1 MSLRKSMKSRR
12 YVAYAL
18 LVLVLISVQIATEAS
33 ALTMVLVMSIVFFV
47 FWEYFDKKNEL
58 LVRKENKEL
67 QEEIRT
73 TATDAHLKNKQLLT
87 VVSSIPYP
95 MLLIDQFGNV
105 VMHNTIKEIC
115 VSDKPYEKITY
126 LHNDFVHSVSE
137 FIKDAFILEKN
148 MDKIIS
154 VKNIEY
160 QAISVPVTAKGH
172 YSGCLVLFQDIS
184 KTLEGEKM
192 QKRFIADASHELKT
206 PIAVLKGMIEILNRE
221 DFHDEETQ
229 KEFLKQM
236 EVEIERLD
244 ILVKD
249 LLQLSRLSL
258 STLILER
265 EKTDVKKL
273 VEKAFS
279 SLKKKAQDKN
289 IVLTTDLKTDELLF
303 CDPKKILQVLLNL
316 LSNAIK
322 YSDTGTITVRSY
334 TEDAYY
340 FIEVIDEGCGLKKE
354 EIDKIFDRFYRVDD
368 ARSRKNG
375 GSGLGLSIV
384 KSIMDAHGGEISVES
399 TYGKGSCFRLRFNN

>member
-1 MSLRKSMKSRR
+1 MKLPRW
-12 YVAYAL
+12 L
-18 LVLVLISVQIATEAS
+18 WFTILFLAS
-33 ALTMVLVMSIVFFV
+33 SIVQYSFSMNI
-47 FWEYFDKKNEL
+47 YFL
-58 LVRKENKEL
+58 LFIVCVSSFGLSECFAQFKDTLSKKENKEL

-73 TATDAHLKNKQLLT
+73 TTTDAHLKNKQLLT

-95 MLLIDQFGNV
+95 MLLIDQYGNI
-105 VMHNTIKEIC
+105 VMHNTVKEIC
-115 VSDKPYEKITY
+115 SSDKQYDNMTY
-126 LHNDFVHSVSE
+126 LVNGFVHSVSE

-160 QAISVPVTAKGH
+160 QAISVPVTAKGR
-172 YSGCLVLFQDIS
+172 YSGCLVLFQNIS

-206 PIAVLKGMIEILNRE
+206 PIAVLKGMIEILNRD

-229 KEFLKQM
+229 TEFLKQM

-265 EKTDVKKL
+265 EKTDVGNMI
-273 VEKAFS
+273 EKAFS

-289 IVLTTDLKTDELLF
+289 LVLVTDLQTDELLF

-322 YSDTGTITVRSY
+322 YSDKGTITVRSY
-334 TEDAYY
+334 TKDSYY
-340 FIEVIDEGCGLKKE
+340 FIEVIDQGHGLKTDE
-354 EIDKIFDRFYRVDD
+354 LDKIFDRFYRVDD
-368 ARSRKNG
+368 ARSRKSG

-384 KSIMDAHGGEISVES
+384 KSIMDAHGGKISVES
-399 TYGKGSCFRLRFNN
+399 TYGKGSCFRLQFNN

>member
-1 MSLRKSMKSRR
+1 MKQPRWLWFVVLFVLSSVIQYFFSVNV
-12 YVAYAL
+12 YVL
-18 LVLVLISVQIATEAS
+18 LFIVCTSSFVLSECFAQFKYTLS
-33 ALTMVLVMSIVFFV
+33 
-47 FWEYFDKKNEL
+47 K
-58 LVRKENKEL
+58 RENKEL

-265 EKTDVKKL
+265 EKTD
-273 VEKAFS
+273 EKAFS

-303 CDPKKILQVLLNL
+303 CDPKK
-316 LSNAIK
+316 
-322 YSDTGTITVRSY
+322 
-334 TEDAYY
+334 YY
-340 FIEVIDEGCGLKKE
+340 
-354 EIDKIFDRFYRVDD
+354 RFY
-368 ARSRKNG
+368 
-375 GSGLGLSIV
+375 
-384 KSIMDAHGGEISVES
+384 
-399 TYGKGSCFRLRFNN
+399 

>member
-1 MSLRKSMKSRR
+1 MKQPRWLWFVILFVLSSVIQYFFSVNV
-12 YVAYAL
+12 YVL
-18 LVLVLISVQIATEAS
+18 LFIVCTSSFVLSECFAQFKYTLS
-33 ALTMVLVMSIVFFV
+33 
-47 FWEYFDKKNEL
+47 K
-58 LVRKENKEL
+58 RENKEL

-115 VSDKPYEKITY
+115 VSDKPYETITY

-399 TYGKGSCFRLRFNN
+399 TYGQGSCFRLRFNN